1 MKDKKANVKVVLSII
16 SVIVII
22 LAIAVAVYYLA
33 DGGSNSGTTVNNTNN
48 SNNTILASV
57 NNDCSGTAF
66 FIGVTQGFFKDAG
79 LNFVD
84 VGQTVTSQ
92 QPTAL
97 AIGQVDV
104 LDTDPMTLVELL
116 MSGVNVTAVA
126 QSGVSATDGDPDK
139 EYLHWDVTNNSD
151 LTTFA
156 SINNSSTVI
165 KIGINTMGGDSQLQT
180 NALLQK
186 YNISPDK
193 IEYVVIPEQNQQEA
207 LIQGLIDVA
216 CLQPAFYGCSEYRI
230 HARPIAT
237 SADAMGSAGGMSLIV
252 FTDSFIQQHPET
264 VDQFIIA
271 YKDAERWADDNRQ
284 EAGNIT
290 AQRLGLCQGGAIAH
304 YYSYSG
310 AINTTQLQDWLNEM
324 TVQGVIKPGQY
335 TPSDLYTDEF
345 QNAWNDTND
354 TS

>member
-1 MKDKKANVKVVLSII
+1 MTDKKANVRVVLSVMV
-16 SVIVII
+16 VIVVI
-22 LAIAVAVYYLA
+22 LAIAVAVYSLA
-33 DGGSNSGTTVNNTNN
+33 NGGNTVSSTND

-57 NNDCSGTAF
+57 NNDCSGTAYF
-66 FIGVTQGFFKDAG
+66 VGVAQGFFKDSG

-97 AIGQVDV
+97 AIGQVNV
-104 LDTDPMTLVELL
+104 LDTDPLTLVELL

-126 QSGVSATDGDPDK
+126 QSGVSSTDGDPDK
-139 EYLHWDVTNNSD
+139 EYLHWDVTNSSN

-156 SINNSSTVI
+156 SINNISTVI

-237 SADAMGSAGGMSLIV
+237 STDAMGSAGGMSLIV
-252 FTDSFIQQHPET
+252 FTDSFIRQHPET
-264 VDQFIIA
+264 VDRFIIA
-271 YKDAERWADDNRQ
+271 YKDAEGWCDDNRQ

-290 AQRLGLCQGGAIAH
+290 AERLGLCQGGAIAH
-304 YYSYSG
+304 YYSNSG
-310 AINTTQLQDWLNEM
+310 AINTTQLQAWLDEM
-324 TVQGVIKPGQY
+324 TVQGIIKPGQY

-345 QNAWNDTND
+345 QDAWNDTND
-354 TS
+354 TP